1 MVVANL
7 ALLLPDVKRSNVV
20 RLNLPGVPGYITQ
33 LPKNIRLEFSVKA
46 DIHPVYATTTVH
58 CACGNTFQT
67 RSVRD
72 EIHLDICS
80 NCHPFYTGKQKLIDT
95 AGRVERFNQKFKR
108 KAAV

>member
-1 MVVANL
+1 
-7 ALLLPDVKRSNVV
+7 
-20 RLNLPGVPGYITQ
+20 LNTARRPGYITKLSKNTREE
-33 LPKNIRLEFSVKA
+33 LPVKA

>member
-1 MVVANL
+1 M
-7 ALLLPDVKRSNVV
+7 DES
-20 RLNLPGVPGYITQ
+20 LNPPPPSTYISQ
-33 LPKNIRLEFSVKA
+33 LPLNTTLEFSVKA